1 MLILSSSHAH
11 ENSLLSIAKP
21 TSSHLPQLAHIVYVY
36 GHLNK
41 VYYDFKKAQSQTK
54 LKIYQKKIEYDIFR
68 LITSVGQRKIPSP
81 HEESNLRPS
90 DAS

>member
-41 VYYDFKKAQSQTK
+41 VYYDLKTAQSQTK
-54 LKIYQKKIEYDIFR
+54 LKIYQKK
-68 LITSVGQRKIPSP
+68 
-81 HEESNLRPS
+81 
-90 DAS
+90 